1 MSGTGEIRVYDASV
15 VSVNVIFF
23 DNKKEK
29 KKINR
34 KCNVI
39 RNKIVIPL

>member
-29 KKINR
+29 GKKKKKLIA
-34 KCNVI
+34 NVT
-39 RNKIVIPL
+39 